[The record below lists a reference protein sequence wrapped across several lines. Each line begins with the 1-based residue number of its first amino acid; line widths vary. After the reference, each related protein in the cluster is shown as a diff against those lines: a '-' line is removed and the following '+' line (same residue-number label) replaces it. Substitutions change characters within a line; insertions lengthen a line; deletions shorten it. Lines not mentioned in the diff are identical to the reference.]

1 MPVTSLD
8 NRTALLVI
16 DLQKGSAARPTA
28 PHPLPEVIA
37 RTATLAEAF
46 RAQDLPVILT
56 RFTFNADG
64 SDATPGRTDLGNR
77 GPQALPEG
85 WDDIIDPLAG
95 HPEDLVITKR
105 NWGSFY
111 GTDLDLHLRRRSITH
126 LVITGIATSLGVES
140 TARSAHEHG
149 YNLTIPTDAVTDLN
163 PEAHTHATTRI
174 FPLIAETG
182 TTEEVLALLKER

>member
-8 NRTALLVI
+8 TKTALLVI
-16 DLQKGSAARPTA
+16 DLQKGSTARPTA
-28 PHPLPEVIA
+28 PHPLSEVINRSVA
-37 RTATLAEAF
+37 LAEAF
-46 RAQDLPVILT
+46 RAKNLPVILT
-56 RFTFNADG
+56 RFTFSPG
-64 SDATPGRTDLGNR
+64 GPDATPGRTDLGNR

-95 HPEDLVITKR
+95 RPEDLVITKR

-111 GTDLDLHLRRRSITH
+111 GTDLDLHLRRRGITQ

-140 TARSAHEHG
+140 TARAAHEHG
-149 YNLTIPTDAVTDLN
+149 YNITIPTDAVTDLD
-163 PEAHTHATTRI
+163 PEAHAHATTRI

-182 TTEEVLALLKER
+182 TTSVLQELLKF